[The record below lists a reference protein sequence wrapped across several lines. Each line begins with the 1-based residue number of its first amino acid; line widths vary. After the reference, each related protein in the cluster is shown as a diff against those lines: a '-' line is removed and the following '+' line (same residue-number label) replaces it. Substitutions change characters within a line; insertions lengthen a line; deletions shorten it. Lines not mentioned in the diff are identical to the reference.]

1 MQRSANPLSERY
13 RTYRRRLVAKGRH
26 QFIADLQQETVAFID
41 DLKERQG
48 LRNRSQALE
57 QLVEWGRKA
66 AQQQM
71 T

>member
-1 MQRSANPLSERY
+1 MQQRANPLSGRF
-13 RTYRRRLVAKGRH
+13 RAYRRRLVAKGRH
-26 QFIADLQQETVAFID
+26 QFVADLQQETVAFID